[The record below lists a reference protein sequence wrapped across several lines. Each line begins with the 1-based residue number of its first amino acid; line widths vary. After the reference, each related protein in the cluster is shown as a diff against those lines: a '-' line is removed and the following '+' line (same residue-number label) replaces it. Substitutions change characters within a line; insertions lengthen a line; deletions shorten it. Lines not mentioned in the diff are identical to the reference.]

1 MACRTVDVWEV
12 EGETCWKDMVE
23 RLRSV
28 VGNYMEET
36 PLWEPYL

>member
-12 EGETCWKDMVE
+12 EGETSWKDMVE

-36 PLWEPYL
+36 PLREPYL